1 MTHNDATR
9 LALVALL
16 TATTACSPNSPKNSQ
31 RAIAESARADSL
43 LNDAVTRATAP
54 AARVD
59 STATPAPVD
68 SVAKSADSAKAVKPA
83 AKPAKK
89 DSNAIPPGKLG
100 RDRAMPVDPRDP
112 KRQFPPKKPE

>member
-1 MTHNDATR
+1 MTRRNVTRVTR

-16 TATTACSPNSPKNSQ
+16 TATTACSPKSSQ
-31 RAIAESARADSL
+31 SAIDESARADSL
-43 LNDAVTRATAP
+43 LNDSLSRATAP

-59 STATPAPVD
+59 STAMPTPAD
-68 SVAKSADSAKAVKPA
+68 SVAKPADSTQAAKPS